1 MVKSI
6 GLMDYDVL
14 RTKYY
19 VAPNY
24 DLGLVYN
31 YLKQD
36 VNLNVRLISSPSP
49 ANLEQYD
56 KIYIFKQSPFI
67 PHPSG
72 FIKDYYKLPIE
83 EYGPGFIDKP
93 LRPFLIE
100 TREMLPDCSCYN
112 NMILFS
118 LDKPKNKIAWKIDQR
133 FAVGK
138 EYQPIRLYEKFE
150 GEELKKDYPTSKF
163 CLLYDDP
170 VEILNNKEKWEYYQE
185 LRGKKHK
192 FLFAHTLDISQL
204 NDTNIL
210 EQVITKSKYAAFR
223 RRMIAT
229 KFNDNIDWLVNRM
242 MGEKYR
248 RLGMILVKLPT
259 DSTPE
264 ACFEALL
271 LMNYYNHKTDFKLN
285 LRPMWEKGYLENYD
299 LALLAFK
306 YLVGK
311 PQYMSY
317 YEYVFNI
324 AYLRKGVQKELIH
337 TGEDRY
343 EYIFSQ
349 YGMAPALR
357 ELEKWLKQH
366 PQFEEHVFIGGS
378 SNYEEQRRK
387 YYDEGRSG
395 FNIKQ
400 SVDIISS

>member
-1 MVKSI
+1 MVRNI

-36 VNLNVRLISSPSP
+36 KNLNVRLISSPSP

-56 KIYIFKQSPFI
+56 KIYVFKQSQFI

-118 LDKPKNKIAWKIDQR
+118 LDKPMNKIAWKIDTK

-138 EYQPIRLYEKFE
+138 EYQPIRLYETFE
-150 GEELKKDYPTSKF
+150 GEELKKDYPTTKY

-185 LRGKKHK
+185 LRSKKHK

-210 EQVITKSKYAAFR
+210 EQVITKSRYAAFR

-229 KFNDNIDWLVNRM
+229 KLNGNIDWLVNRM

-248 RLGMILVKLPT
+248 KLGMILVKLPT

-264 ACFEALL
+264 ICFETLL

-285 LRPMWEKGYLENYD
+285 LRPMWDKGYLEDYD
-299 LALLAFK
+299 LALLAFR

-324 AYLRKGVQKELIH
+324 SYLRKGVQKELIH

-349 YGMAPALR
+349 YGMSPLLKV
-357 ELEKWLKQH
+357 LEKWLKNH

-378 SNYEEQRRK
+378 SNYGEQRRK

-395 FNIKQ
+395 FNIKP
-400 SVDIISS
+400 SVDNISS

>member
-1 MVKSI
+1 MAKNI
-6 GLMDYDVL
+6 GLIDYDVL

-36 VNLNVRLISSPSP
+36 QNLNVRLVSSPSP
-49 ANLEQYD
+49 TNLEQYD
-56 KIYIFKQSPFI
+56 KIYIFKQSEFI

-83 EYGPGFIDKP
+83 EYGPGFRDKP
-93 LRPFLIE
+93 LRPFLME
-100 TREMLPDCSCYN
+100 TRDMLPDCSCYN
-112 NMILFS
+112 NMIMFS
-118 LDKPKNKIAWKIDQR
+118 LDNPRNRIAWKIDLN

-138 EYQPIRLYEKFE
+138 EYQPIRLYEDFE
-150 GEELKKDYPTSKF
+150 GEELKKDYPTSKC

-185 LRGKKHK
+185 LRAKKHK

-210 EQVITKSKYAAFR
+210 EQVITKSRYAAFR

-229 KFNDNIDWLVNRM
+229 KLNGNIDWLVNRM

-264 ACFEALL
+264 ICFETLL

-285 LRPMWEKGYLENYD
+285 LRPMWDKGYLEDFD
-299 LALLAFK
+299 LALLAFR
-306 YLVGK
+306 YLAGK

-324 AYLRKGVQKELIH
+324 SYLRKGVQKELIH
-337 TGEDRY
+337 TGEERY

-349 YGMAPALR
+349 YGMSPLLKV
-357 ELEKWLKQH
+357 LEKWLKNH

-387 YYDEGRSG
+387 YYDEGRGG
-395 FNIKQ
+395 FSIK
-400 SVDIISS
+400 